1 MSKITRRN
9 HSYEIETF
17 DLSSGEENFGRR
29 FEIRSNINLIH
40 VIALW
45 NRIYL
50 EEEGGIDL
58 ESKGENS
65 DIQDKLHFSTPSYT
79 YLRYKPRYT
88 FQLKRIEFSKAWLL
102 QGRNLNC
109 SRPINTYASR
119 VHPFT
124 NPLLAQDFLI
134 TPSPAANLFV
144 HEKQSREETVSHRST
159 ILLSLPLP
167 PPSSPPALL
176 PLPSPDLNET
186 RRVSASRT
194 LHTIKEQSQAC
205 IEIYDD
211 RRLRER
217 IGILNR

>member
-159 ILLSLPLP
+159 ILLSLPPPP
-167 PPSSPPALL
+167 PPSSLSPP
-176 PLPSPDLNET
+176 P
-186 RRVSASRT
+186 
-194 LHTIKEQSQAC
+194 I
-205 IEIYDD
+205 
-211 RRLRER
+211 
-217 IGILNR
+217 